1 MFNLDP
7 HSPKGGLK
15 SNQFLSA
22 WKKLNSSQKGTLI
35 SVMVLAVMLPV
46 AIFASYSQNTVR
58 SRAAL
63 KPRTYMATPVVNQGI
78 KFPNEEANNSY
89 LVTPP
94 DPDNNGAF
102 FDTGSPFTIEAWVK
116 IPKPISGTYIRNYTL
131 LMLTKPQAPTDYG
144 YIYKLSLETQE
155 TTGVT
160 RPMFTALKN
169 TYDNNINSNYIS
181 VISNSEAKNSIPPDT
196 WTHIAITSYSEN
208 QQCFLR
214 LYLNG
219 AFVDGAGN
227 SAPNCAISNQNPQKL
242 IIAKY
247 PDGAGGIDGFYY
259 PGAVDELR
267 ISNTVRYSQ
276 NFSTP
281 TTPFESD
288 SNTVSLWHFDADT
301 LDSSGHSFH
310 FASVCTVGYIN
321 VEYPLPATPTP
332 ALTISPPPIHC
343 TPPACR
349 PGEVYYCSGV
359 CTGGCGTTCVTPTP
373 TVKPTMTP
381 SFTPI
386 PTIITNRPPFI
397 ASTFLPKGQVGRPY
411 NAIISGTDQDTADTL
426 QMDITNLPPGVTKG
440 QCQTTK
446 SRSLIY
452 LRCLIKGIPTVAG
465 IYPVNVRLA
474 DNHGG
479 VANKI
484 LNLTIINPK

>member
-310 FASVCTVGYIN
+310 FASVGTVGYIN
-321 VEYPLPATPTP
+321 VEYPPPATPTVLPTKIEPSPSITAVP
-332 ALTISPPPIHC
+332 A
-343 TPPACR
+343 
-349 PGEVYYCSGV
+349 
-359 CTGGCGTTCVTPTP
+359 TP
-373 TVKPTMTP
+373 TVKATPTAKPTIAISP
-381 SFTPI
+381 TLI
-386 PTIITNRPPFI
+386 PTITNRPPFI